1 MNIEYTYT
9 ITRVDSSL
17 KTMEVVYS
25 SEGRQT
31 MHVGARLPY
40 EGESLE
46 TIIDMH
52 APVAFW
58 REQTKNVVVPEVGL
72 QGTILN
78 EAPKPITEL
87 EEQINVN
94 NNAEMWEYLKFE
106 KDVAKALVKFGVLQ
120 EDPTVIPTAEL

>member
-9 ITRVDSSL
+9 IISVDSEL

-25 SEGRQT
+25 SEGHQT

-40 EGESLE
+40 EGETLE

-52 APVAFW
+52 APVSFW
-58 REQTKNVVVPEVGL
+58 REQKKNVVVPEVGL

-78 EAPKPITEL
+78 EAPNPLTSL
-87 EEQINVN
+87 EEQGSTAA
-94 NNAEMWEYLKFE
+94 NAEMWQALRFE
-106 KDVAKALVKFGVLQ
+106 KDVAKVLVKFGVLQ
-120 EDPTVIPTAEL
+120 EDPTAIPVSEQ